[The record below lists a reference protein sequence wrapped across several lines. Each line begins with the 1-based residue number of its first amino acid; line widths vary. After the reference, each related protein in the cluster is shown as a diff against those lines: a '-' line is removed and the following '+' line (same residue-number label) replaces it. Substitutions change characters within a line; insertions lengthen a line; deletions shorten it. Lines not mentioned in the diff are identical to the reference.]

1 MSELSHPYRRM
12 GFWSATSVATIGVVY
27 GIVGLIGAV
36 ARPPGR
42 DPLHQVDPYLAI
54 LEILMILSTV
64 ALVVMMAAV
73 YAYAPPDRKTHGLAA
88 LACIIVFAVL
98 TCSVHFASLTVGR
111 QIDSKV
117 LPLLSQQLSFAQWP
131 TLALALDL
139 LAWDFFLGLAMLFAA
154 SVFKSDGLPNRV
166 RVSLIIG
173 GTFCL
178 VGTLGPALGHM
189 RIQYLGIAGYA
200 FVLPVACVLLA
211 MLLRRTASL

>member
-1 MSELSHPYRRM
+1 
-12 GFWSATSVATIGVVY
+12 
-27 GIVGLIGAV
+27 
-36 ARPPGR
+36 
-42 DPLHQVDPYLAI
+42 
-54 LEILMILSTV
+54 
-64 ALVVMMAAV
+64 
-73 YAYAPPDRKTHGLAA
+73 
-88 LACIIVFAVL
+88 
-98 TCSVHFASLTVGR
+98 VHFASFTVGR

-166 RVSLIIG
+166 RVSLIVG

-189 RIQYLGIAGYA
+189 RIQYLGIGGYA

-211 MLLRRTASL
+211 MLLPRTASL